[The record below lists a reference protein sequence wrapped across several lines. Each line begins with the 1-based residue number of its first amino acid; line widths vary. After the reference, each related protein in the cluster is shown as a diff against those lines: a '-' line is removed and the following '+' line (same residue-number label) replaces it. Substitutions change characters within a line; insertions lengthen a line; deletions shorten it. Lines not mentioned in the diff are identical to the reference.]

1 MELRHLEPFYL
12 NLLDVSN
19 ILITPILI
27 DGTHYCLQTSG
38 LTVPILAGNMPSSI
52 GAKVGSVSGSGLPTL
67 TGDNVFNVYQ
77 SNPGP
82 GADNAFR
89 DVQRTGSIKFG
100 VHQCA
105 ESVAIQVVGRAD
117 VYDSSNTFDNLT
129 ITIDGTQAAYFSS
142 IRDSSVPN
150 SAPFDQVKTY
160 NQTVTKT
167 FSTDIPCGH
176 IVIISGAS
184 GTFANNNVGYDVK
197 ITVTLPT

>member
-1 MELRHLEPFYL
+1 M
-12 NLLDVSN
+12 SN
-19 ILITPILI
+19 ILITPIKI
-27 DGTHYCLQTSG
+27 DGTNYCLQDSG

-77 SNPGP
+77 SNPGA

-105 ESVAIQVVGRAD
+105 ESVAIQVAGRAD
-117 VYDSSNTFDNLT
+117 IYGAGFDTLD
-129 ITIDGTQAAYFSS
+129 ITIDGSQEAFFQSTADQPSS
-142 IRDSSVPN
+142 TRPASGVNIYS
-150 SAPFDQVKTY
+150 
-160 NQTVTKT
+160 QTVTKT
-167 FSTDIPCGH
+167 FSTDKPCGH